1 MKNTGK
7 CAIIAV
13 ASLTNFKIHILL
25 IKKVTFAVANAG
37 CRLCAAAPVA
47 KPICFSL
54 HKRLTIA

>member
-25 IKKVTFAVANAG
+25 IKKVTFAGANAG

-54 HKRLTIA
+54 H